1 MFLKHSVFA
10 TWWNITLQAECSS
23 FLHALVGDYLNI
35 YTFIYDIRYCLNY
48 PTAFLAWTHF
58 DLNLIC
64 HNFVQVTQV
73 LVLTVMA
80 TLVKYTTNE
89 SEVRILY
96 EYLAEASIVF
106 PKVFPVIHSL
116 LVSLLLHFL
125 PCLNTCKSEVE
136 VGDRSN
142 PKSVKNQS

>member
-1 MFLKHSVFA
+1 MLTQVILAK
-10 TWWNITLQAECSS
+10 TPN
-23 FLHALVGDYLNI
+23 ALVTVQQPESDKPEGAAAVVIDDEQSGDVSPQDDASDLPTVNEDDAANEDRITNDNNI
-35 YTFIYDIRYCLNY
+35 LLDPDIL
-48 PTAFLAWTHF
+48 T
-58 DLNLIC
+58 D
-64 HNFVQVTQV
+64 QVTQV

-116 LVSLLLHFL
+116 LV
-125 PCLNTCKSEVE
+125 
-136 VGDRSN
+136 RIYYM
-142 PKSVKNQS
+142 

>member
-10 TWWNITLQAECSS
+10 TWWNLILHAECSS
-23 FLHALVGDYLNI
+23 LLLALIGDYLSM
-35 YTFIYDIRYCLNY
+35 YTFNYDIRYCLNY
-48 PTAFLAWTHF
+48 PTTFLALTHF

-64 HNFVQVTQV
+64 LNFVQVTQV

-116 LVSLLLHFL
+116 LVSLLLHFYL
-125 PCLNTCKSEVE
+125 A
-136 VGDRSN
+136 
-142 PKSVKNQS
+142 

>member
-1 MFLKHSVFA
+1 MRSAPESWLKYTIHFLQFFS
-10 TWWNITLQAECSS
+10 
-23 FLHALVGDYLNI
+23 
-35 YTFIYDIRYCLNY
+35 
-48 PTAFLAWTHF
+48 
-58 DLNLIC
+58 
-64 HNFVQVTQV
+64 QVTQV

-116 LVSLLLHFL
+116 LVI
-125 PCLNTCKSEVE
+125 
-136 VGDRSN
+136 
-142 PKSVKNQS
+142 

>member
-1 MFLKHSVFA
+1 ML
-10 TWWNITLQAECSS
+10 ILLTLDRWGWYQSS
-23 FLHALVGDYLNI
+23 FQIFSFWIPASHCIQVFKL
-35 YTFIYDIRYCLNY
+35 
-48 PTAFLAWTHF
+48 FLQF
-58 DLNLIC
+58 
-64 HNFVQVTQV
+64 FSQVTQV

-116 LVSLLLHFL
+116 LVI
-125 PCLNTCKSEVE
+125 
-136 VGDRSN
+136 
-142 PKSVKNQS
+142 

>member
-1 MFLKHSVFA
+1 
-10 TWWNITLQAECSS
+10 
-23 FLHALVGDYLNI
+23 
-35 YTFIYDIRYCLNY
+35 
-48 PTAFLAWTHF
+48 
-58 DLNLIC
+58 
-64 HNFVQVTQV
+64 VTQV

-116 LVSLLLHFL
+116 LVRNKLILLMILLFAH
-125 PCLNTCKSEVE
+125 P
-136 VGDRSN
+136 
-142 PKSVKNQS
+142 